1 MRNLE
6 KGKHA
11 LEKANLEIGGETV
24 RSLWLAKA
32 ADYAITDRA
41 SLVGGAA
48 VNLHTGSYNPTDVDL
63 CARLD
68 ESDREALV
76 QIGFRH
82 FQGDHFSYLFDDGQ
96 EWLLEFPDSQVDG
109 DVMTIRLSPDDLLSV
124 IRPESLIVDRVL
136 QATDRTRITYDEAL
150 RLCLALFDKAD
161 WQVVSDDIRT
171 RDSLEPGLK
180 LQSVYD
186 RLIGDARSR
195 WKDPDSA

>member
-6 KGKHA
+6 KARHA

-41 SLVGGAA
+41 SLVDGAA
-48 VNLHTGSYNPTDVDL
+48 VNLHTGSYKPTAVDL

-96 EWLLEFPDSQVDG
+96 EWPLEFPDSQVDG

>member
-6 KGKHA
+6 KARHA
-11 LEKANLEIGGETV
+11 LEKANSEGDGETV

-41 SLVGGAA
+41 SLVDGAA
-48 VNLHTGSYNPTDVDL
+48 VNLHTGSYKPTAVDL

-68 ESDREALV
+68 ESDRKALD

-82 FQGDHFSYLFDDGQ
+82 FQGDHFSYLFDDRQ
-96 EWLLEFPDSQVDG
+96 EWLLEFPDTQVDG

-161 WQVVSDDIRT
+161 WQVVSDEIRT

>member
-6 KGKHA
+6 KARHA
-11 LEKANLEIGGETV
+11 LEKANSEIGGETV

-41 SLVGGAA
+41 SLVDGAA
-48 VNLHTGSYNPTDVDL
+48 VNLHTGSYKPTAVDL

-82 FQGDHFSYLFDDGQ
+82 FQGDHFSYLFVDGQ

-136 QATDRTRITYDEAL
+136 LATDRTRITYDEAL

-171 RDSLEPGLK
+171 RDSLEPGLR